1 MDSLIRLNKYISNSG
16 VCSRRHAD
24 VLIKDGKIKVNGKV
38 ITELGTKISPSDKV
52 EFGNK
57 LLSPEKLV
65 YVLLN
70 KPKDHIT
77 TLDDPQVRKTVM
89 HLVRNATKE
98 RIYPVGRLDRN
109 TTGLLLFTN
118 DGELAKKLSHP
129 SYQIQKIY
137 LIETDKNISETDL
150 TKILQGVDLEDGK
163 ALIDSVNYVEG
174 NKREIAIELHIGK
187 NRIIRRIF
195 EHLGYE
201 IIRLDRVVYA
211 GLNKIGITRG
221 KWRFLKPL
229 EIVNLKK
236 L

>member
-1 MDSLIRLNKYISNSG
+1 MENLIRLNKYISNSG

-24 VLIKDGKIKVNGKV
+24 ELIKSGKIKVNGKIV
-38 ITELGTKISPSDKV
+38 TELGTKISLSDKI
-52 EFGNK
+52 EYDNK
-57 LLSPEKLV
+57 VLKPEKFV

-77 TLDDPQVRKTVM
+77 TLDDPQGRKTVM
-89 HLVRNATKE
+89 HLVRNAAKE

-129 SYQIQKIY
+129 SHTIQKIY
-137 LIETDKNISETDL
+137 IIETNKNISENDL
-150 TKILQGVDLEDGK
+150 TKILEGVELEDGK
-163 ALIDSVNYVEG
+163 AMVDSVNYIEG
-174 NKREIAIELHIGK
+174 NKREIAIELHTGK

-195 EHLGYE
+195 EYLGYE
-201 IIRLDRVVYA
+201 IIRLDRVMYA

-221 KWRFLKPL
+221 KWRFLNSR
-229 EIVNLKK
+229 EIGILKK